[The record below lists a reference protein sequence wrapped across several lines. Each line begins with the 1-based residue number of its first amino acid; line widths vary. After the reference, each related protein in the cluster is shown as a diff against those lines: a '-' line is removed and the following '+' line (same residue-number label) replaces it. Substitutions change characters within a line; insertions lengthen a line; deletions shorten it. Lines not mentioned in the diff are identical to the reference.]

1 MICDFLKDGYFSQRT
16 PDSVS
21 VEDTKKKMKA
31 AGMSKALSMFG
42 SYVANPNS
50 KIYVTTYD
58 KNDNLINNLQYIFG
72 MFRNV
77 QQGDY
82 SMETYIAALFT
93 SIMQFMR
100 FVGKRGYNG
109 RSDLQ
114 KTLMFM
120 TNPDLHTDPATAL
133 FVIDKDDFNPR
144 CDTNPTR
151 MGFTS
156 FKYTGTE
163 PEEFA
168 KWWND
173 GTIDLWESHCNR
185 GSNGEYNIRFIYT
198 PSYYTPVSYSV
209 GSLFYLDVFLAV
221 MKKLYPGSV
230 RSRKFAGLT
239 YSPDAGIDYD
249 DYDTRQVFILFELF
263 EHSIKNEFERAKKYG
278 TKPSIFRIFHNAL
291 TLHANFDD
299 FMKDLDYD
307 LKLLSDIFSYQPI
320 FDSEFGVNI
329 KFNLSAELQLFP
341 SVELDSSGII
351 PGAIEGRIDPD
362 MFIEGPDLLGPVGAY
377 PYGVVGKTS

>member
-1 MICDFLKDGYFSQRT
+1 
-16 PDSVS
+16 
-21 VEDTKKKMKA
+21 MKA
-31 AGMSKALSMFG
+31 AGMSKALSMFS
-42 SYVANPNS
+42 SYIANLNS

-58 KNDNLINNLQYIFG
+58 KNDNLVDNLQYTFG
-72 MFRNV
+72 ISRNI

-82 SMETYIAALFT
+82 SMENNIVMLFM
-93 SIMQFMR
+93 SIMR

-151 MGFTS
+151 TGFTS

-163 PEEFA
+163 PEELA

-173 GTIDLWESHCNR
+173 STIDLWESYCTC

-209 GSLFYLDVFLAV
+209 GSLFYLDVFFAV

-230 RSRKFAGLT
+230 RGGKIERST
-239 YSPDAGIDYD
+239 YSSDADIDYD
-249 DYDTRQVFILFELF
+249 DYGTQQVFTLF
-263 EHSIKNEFERAKKYG
+263 EHSIRNEFEKAKKHG

-341 SVELDSSGII
+341 SAELDSSGVI
-351 PGAIEGRIDPD
+351 PGVIPGEIEGRIDPD
-362 MFIEGPDLLGPVGAY
+362 MFIEGPDLLGPAGAY

>member
-1 MICDFLKDGYFSQRT
+1 MICDFLKDRYFSQRI
-16 PDSVS
+16 PGSVS
-21 VEDTKKKMKA
+21 VEDTKKKMKD

-42 SYVANPNS
+42 SYIASPNS
-50 KIYVTTYD
+50 KIYVTAYD
-58 KNDNLINNLQYIFG
+58 KNDNLINNLQYPLG

-77 QQGDY
+77 RQGDY
-82 SMETYIAALFT
+82 PMESGIEVLFMN
-93 SIMQFMR
+93 IMR
-100 FVGKRGYNG
+100 FVGKREYNG

-114 KTLMFM
+114 KTLIFM
-120 TNPDLHTDPATAL
+120 TDPDLYTDPATAL

-144 CDTNPTR
+144 CSTNLTR
-151 MGFTS
+151 TGFTS

-163 PEEFA
+163 PEDLA
-168 KWWND
+168 RRWND
-173 GTIDLWESHCNR
+173 GTVDLWESYCNR

-198 PSYYTPVSYSV
+198 PSYYMPVSYPV
-209 GSLFYLDVFLAV
+209 ESLFYLDVFFAV

-230 RSRKFAGLT
+230 RGGRPAWST
-239 YSPDAGIDYD
+239 YSSDTDTDYG
-249 DYDTRQVFILFELF
+249 TRQIFILFEYT
-263 EHSIKNEFERAKKYG
+263 IKNEFERAKKHG

-299 FMKDLDYD
+299 FMKNLDYD
-307 LKLLSDIFSYQPI
+307 LKLLSDIFSYQPV

-341 SVELDSSGII
+341 SAELDSSGVI
-351 PGAIEGRIDPD
+351 PGAIKGRIDPD
-362 MFIEGPDLLGPVGAY
+362 IFIEGSDLLSPVGTY